1 MDTFQG
7 SSSVV
12 DGDDNAF
19 YEELARQ
26 ILMLTDEDDDDK
38 AVYSNGVAEL
48 RRIPM
53 VYGGVESRP
62 VARNMNYYSW
72 SETGMQ
78 PVPSWMESLWS
89 NGGGGTGVFI
99 PSGAAAAGRRKRS
112 GRRRY
117 NNNNAMKS
125 NDKGRVYSAVGQKL
139 HG

>member
-1 MDTFQG
+1 MNSFQD
-7 SSSVV
+7 SSSAV
-12 DGDDNAF
+12 DGDENAF

-38 AVYSNGVAEL
+38 VVYSNDVEL
-48 RRIPM
+48 RRIPV

-62 VARNMNYYSW
+62 VARNRNYYSW
-72 SETGMQ
+72 WETGVQ
-78 PVPSWMESLWS
+78 PVPSWMESLWTS
-89 NGGGGTGVFI
+89 GGGGGTGVFI
-99 PSGAAAAGRRKRS
+99 PSGATAGRHRKRS

-117 NNNNAMKS
+117 NNNTVKN